1 MNILNLTNNLNSL
14 NIVSGTY
21 SCPGT
26 TISMS
31 TERPVAIF
39 AIFKNININKFKRF
53 VNRPV

>member
-1 MNILNLTNNLNSL
+1 MNVLNLTNNLNSL